1 MNTKDYENTSRVK
14 KDVESLIRTFPSLKS
29 KNCIDYSGGGKSFIQ
44 ITGTIPVNFKNVVYN
59 IPISLN
65 IPFNYPN
72 SPPSAFVS
80 PTPNMVI
87 RPSSHVDH
95 SGKFYHAKISLW
107 DKKILEN
114 NLVSVVTTMQTIFS
128 AEPPLFSKPAVQSP
142 AQFTPQYIHG
152 GGITPF
158 ANNNNPGISRPYGNN
173 PGYPLNNPQPNWNSS
188 HQNYSTS
195 AIYGTNNM
203 KSSSF
208 EQQTPA
214 YLDSRPYAGI
224 PTSLPTINHQQL
236 PVPISLNSSFD
247 QQQVMTISLRSA
259 LLEKITKSTTLIV
272 SQKNSEM
279 DMLVGLNQEIQ
290 QSHDAILN
298 GLARIWDENEANKY
312 KIVHVREK
320 ISSLETLL
328 KSLESIARVNP
339 DDILQFRTIY
349 RQMLDLLAEDSAIED
364 TIYYLGKALNSG
376 ELELSLFLKHVRSLA
391 REQFL
396 KRALFE
402 KIVKHVSTA

>member
-1 MNTKDYENTSRVK
+1 
-14 KDVESLIRTFPSLKS
+14 
-29 KNCIDYSGGGKSFIQ
+29 
-44 ITGTIPVNFKNVVYN
+44 
-59 IPISLN
+59 
-65 IPFNYPN
+65 
-72 SPPSAFVS
+72 
-80 PTPNMVI
+80 
-87 RPSSHVDH
+87 
-95 SGKFYHAKISLW
+95 
-107 DKKILEN
+107 
-114 NLVSVVTTMQTIFS
+114 
-128 AEPPLFSKPAVQSP
+128 
-142 AQFTPQYIHG
+142 
-152 GGITPF
+152 
-158 ANNNNPGISRPYGNN
+158 
-173 PGYPLNNPQPNWNSS
+173 
-188 HQNYSTS
+188 
-195 AIYGTNNM
+195 
-203 KSSSF
+203 
-208 EQQTPA
+208 
-214 YLDSRPYAGI
+214 
-224 PTSLPTINHQQL
+224 
-236 PVPISLNSSFD
+236 
-247 QQQVMTISLRSA
+247 MTISLRSA

-279 DMLVGLNQEIQ
+279 DKLVGLNQEIQ